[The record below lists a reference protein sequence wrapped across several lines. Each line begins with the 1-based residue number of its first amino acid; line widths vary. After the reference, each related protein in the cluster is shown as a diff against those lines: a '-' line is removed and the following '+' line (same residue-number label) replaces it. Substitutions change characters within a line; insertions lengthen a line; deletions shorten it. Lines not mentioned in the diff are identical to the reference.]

1 MSHFSI
7 DIAADRA
14 LDLAIEKVEN
24 MAMSAVKRGL
34 IMRGVVPPSTDP
46 DVAREDLINKMAV
59 ELFEKEMERPGPH
72 GQLQERP
79 NKSAEATQRRLQRV
93 AGRRFARAAP

>member
-1 MSHFSI
+1 MGACQEPVREARLEFLDTIKEEIMSHFSI

-24 MAMSAVKRGL
+24 MAMSAVTRGL

-59 ELFEKEMERPGPH
+59 ELFEKELERPGPH
-72 GQLQERP
+72 G
-79 NKSAEATQRRLQRV
+79 
-93 AGRRFARAAP
+93 

>member
-24 MAMSAVKRGL
+24 MAMSAVKRNL
-34 IMRGVVPPSTDP
+34 IMRGVVPPSTDS

-59 ELFEKEMERPGPH
+59 ELFEKELERPGPH
-72 GQLQERP
+72 G
-79 NKSAEATQRRLQRV
+79 
-93 AGRRFARAAP
+93 